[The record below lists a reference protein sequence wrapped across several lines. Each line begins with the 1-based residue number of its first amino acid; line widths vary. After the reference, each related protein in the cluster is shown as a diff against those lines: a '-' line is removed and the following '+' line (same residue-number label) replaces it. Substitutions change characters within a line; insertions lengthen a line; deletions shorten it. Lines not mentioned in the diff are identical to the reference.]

1 MPHIVSGALKDYDW
15 GTIDGLAQWSHA
27 TGRPQAEM
35 WFGTHPAGPT
45 TVVAGPDAG
54 RRLDELDEHRGMPL
68 VKVLAAARPLSIQV
82 HPDAAT
88 AQSGWDRDPGTFAD
102 REEKSEM
109 LVALTPF
116 EIHAGWRDADQAAD
130 ALARAGAATEVVDM
144 IRRGQYREAI
154 PGLLASGIAD
164 GIVEA
169 AHQAGWPADAV
180 AALSRAADAF
190 PGDPGLALLALLDH
204 DTLQPGEAIAV
215 PAGVVHSYVG
225 GLGVE
230 VMTTS
235 DNVLRLGLTSKPI
248 SIDDALGA
256 VRPDRDFQRMW
267 GGIGDALTPDGMPF
281 DLMLVDTPCAL
292 ASGRHRIVLAWEGDV
307 AMTAGAGEGQVIP
320 RGRAGVWAPGEADVQ
335 ISPAGLC
342 IVATGEA

>member
-1 MPHIVSGALKDYDW
+1 MPHIVAGALKDYDW
-15 GTIDGLAQWSHA
+15 GSIDGLAQWSEA
-27 TGRPQAEM
+27 TGRPQAEV
-35 WFGTHPAGPT
+35 WFGTHPAGAT

-88 AQSGWDRDPGTFAD
+88 ARSGWERDPDTFVD
-102 REEKSEM
+102 GEEKSEM

-116 EIHAGWRDADQAAD
+116 DIHVGWRDVDEAANALAEAGVAPDLVDLVRRGDYAASIPRLLEAGAPHGLVDAARRAGWGAD
-130 ALARAGAATEVVDM
+130 AL
-144 IRRGQYREAI
+144 
-154 PGLLASGIAD
+154 
-164 GIVEA
+164 
-169 AHQAGWPADAV
+169 H
-180 AALSRAADAF
+180 ALSRVVDEF
-190 PGDPGLALLALLDH
+190 PGDPGIAVVALLHH

-256 VRPDRDFQRMW
+256 VRPDRDYQRVW
-267 GGIGDALTPDGMPF
+267 GGTGDALTPDGMPF
-281 DLMLVDTPCAL
+281 DLTLMDTPCAL

-307 AMTAGAGEGQVIP
+307 AITSGAGEGQVIP
-320 RGRAGVWAPGEADVQ
+320 RGRAGVWAPGEADAQV
-335 ISPAGLC
+335 SPTGLC
-342 IVATGEA
+342 IVATGDA